1 MITSTT
7 PTLIEIEDYLN
18 VTIGLERAVMNG
30 VSEDVMEFT
39 GTLEDMERD
48 QIDLKKTLKTIKE
61 YHSRI
66 EGCQG

>member
-1 MITSTT
+1 
-7 PTLIEIEDYLN
+7 LIEIEDYLN

-61 YHSRI
+61 FHSRI
-66 EGCQG
+66 ISYAFPKP